1 MSAPAPDAP
10 TTPAGDDAASA
21 VAELRILVH
30 RLSDEVA
37 AFRRRAIAAEGRVR
51 ELEARLELAAQAGAA
66 RPTDAGDA
74 VSPDPEA
81 LARLERE
88 NAELRERLGQA
99 AERTRQL
106 LDRARFL
113 RQQQGEADG

>member
-10 TTPAGDDAASA
+10 TTPSGDEAASA

-37 AFRRRAIAAEGRVR
+37 AFRRRAITAEGRVR
-51 ELEARLELAAQAGAA
+51 DLEAQVAAAERASAASRAPAEGA
-66 RPTDAGDA
+66 P
-74 VSPDPEA
+74 PDPEA

-88 NAELRERLGQA
+88 NLELRDRLGQA

-113 RQQQGEADG
+113 RQQQGEADA

>member
-10 TTPAGDDAASA
+10 KSTPGDEAAAA

-37 AFRRRAIAAEGRVR
+37 AFRRRAIAAEARAR
-51 ELEARLELAAQAGAA
+51 ELEAEVARAAPAAAPAG
-66 RPTDAGDA
+66 GDA
-74 VSPDPEA
+74 PPDPEA

-113 RQQQGEADG
+113 RQQQGEAGA

>member
-1 MSAPAPDAP
+1 MSAPAPDASKVP
-10 TTPAGDDAASA
+10 PGDEAAAA

-37 AFRRRAIAAEGRVR
+37 AFRRRAIAAEARVR
-51 ELEARLELAAQAGAA
+51 DLEAQTAPASAPVEGEPA
-66 RPTDAGDA
+66 P
-74 VSPDPEA
+74 PDPA
-81 LARLERE
+81 AVARLERE

-113 RQQQGEADG
+113 RQQQGEAEA

>member
-10 TTPAGDDAASA
+10 KTPTGDEAGAA

-37 AFRRRAIAAEGRVR
+37 AFRRRAIAAESRVR
-51 ELEARLELAAQAGAA
+51 EVEARDAQAAQASAHGAVV
-66 RPTDAGDA
+66 P
-74 VSPDPEA
+74 PDPEA
-81 LARLERE
+81 IARLERE

-113 RQQQGEADG
+113 RQQQGEAGA

>member
-1 MSAPAPDAP
+1 MSAPAADAP
-10 TTPAGDDAASA
+10 KVPPGDEAAAA

-37 AFRRRAIAAEGRVR
+37 AFRRRAIAAEARVR
-51 ELEARLELAAQAGAA
+51 DLEVQAVPA
-66 RPTDAGDA
+66 RPPVEGEEVPSDPAA
-74 VSPDPEA
+74 V
-81 LARLERE
+81 ARLERE
-88 NAELRERLGQA
+88 NAELRDRLRQA

-113 RQQQGEADG
+113 RQQQGEAEA

>member
-10 TTPAGDDAASA
+10 STAGGDEAASA

-30 RLSDEVA
+30 RLADEVA
-37 AFRRRAIAAEGRVR
+37 AFRRRAIAAEARVR
-51 ELEARLELAAQAGAA
+51 ELTAQATEAA
-66 RPTDAGDA
+66 TEPPQAPLGDQPP
-74 VSPDPEA
+74 VDPEVV
-81 LARLERE
+81 ARLERE

-113 RQQQGEADG
+113 RQQQQGEAGT

>member
-1 MSAPAPDAP
+1 MSARASDAP
-10 TTPAGDDAASA
+10 PPAGDEAASA

-30 RLSDEVA
+30 RLADEVA
-37 AFRRRAIAAEGRVR
+37 AFRRRAIAAESRVR
-51 ELEARLELAAQAGAA
+51 ELEAGAAVQAAAPVGPAGAS
-66 RPTDAGDA
+66 AGPPAD
-74 VSPDPEA
+74 PDTV
-81 LARLERE
+81 ARLERE

-113 RQQQGEADG
+113 RQQQGEAGA

>member
-1 MSAPAPDAP
+1 MSARASDAP
-10 TTPAGDDAASA
+10 PPSGDEAASA

-30 RLSDEVA
+30 RLADEVA
-37 AFRRRAIAAEGRVR
+37 AFRRRAIAAESRVR
-51 ELEARLELAAQAGAA
+51 DLEAAAPVHAVPPTGSAGGAVAPAA
-66 RPTDAGDA
+66 DPDA
-74 VSPDPEA
+74 V
-81 LARLERE
+81 ARLERE

-113 RQQQGEADG
+113 RQQQGETGA

>member
-10 TTPAGDDAASA
+10 KSPPGDEAAAA

-37 AFRRRAIAAEGRVR
+37 AFRRRAISAEARVRDLEARMAPSTPAAEGD
-51 ELEARLELAAQAGAA
+51 EA
-66 RPTDAGDA
+66 P
-74 VSPDPEA
+74 PDPEA
-81 LARLERE
+81 VVRLERE

-113 RQQQGEADG
+113 RQQQQGEAGA

>member
-10 TTPAGDDAASA
+10 KTPPGDEAAAA

-37 AFRRRAIAAEGRVR
+37 AFRRRAIAAEPRVR
-51 ELEARLELAAQAGAA
+51 ELEAEAAQRAQADRARASAA
-66 RPTDAGDA
+66 DEAA
-74 VSPDPEA
+74 ADPEVVV
-81 LARLERE
+81 RLERE

-113 RQQQGEADG
+113 RQQQGEAGA

>member
-1 MSAPAPDAP
+1 VSGPAIDRA
-10 TTPAGDDAASA
+10 AGEAAAA

-37 AFRRRAIAAEGRVR
+37 AFRRRAIAAETHVR
-51 ELEARLELAAQAGAA
+51 ELEDERAASQGAEAA
-66 RPTDAGDA
+66 RAAVAGDA
-74 VSPDPEA
+74 PPDPA
-81 LARLERE
+81 RLAELERE
-88 NAELRERLGQA
+88 NRDLRERLAQA

-113 RQQQGEADG
+113 RQQQEDPSA

>member
-10 TTPAGDDAASA
+10 KSPPGDEAAAA

-37 AFRRRAIAAEGRVR
+37 AFRRRAIAAEARAR
-51 ELEARLELAAQAGAA
+51 ELEAQVAQVAHAAPAPAGETEGEA
-66 RPTDAGDA
+66 P
-74 VSPDPEA
+74 PDPEA
-81 LARLERE
+81 IARLERE
-88 NAELRERLGQA
+88 NAELRERLAQA

-113 RQQQGEADG
+113 RQQQGEAGA